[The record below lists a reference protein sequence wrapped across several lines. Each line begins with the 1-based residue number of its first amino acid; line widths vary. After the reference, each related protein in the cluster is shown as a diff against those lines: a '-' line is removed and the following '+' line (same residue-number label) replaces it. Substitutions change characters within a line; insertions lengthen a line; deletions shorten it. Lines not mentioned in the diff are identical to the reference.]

1 MSAISLPKLP
11 AIASSPIAV
20 EVLNGLTERPKTLS
34 PWLFYDEAG
43 SRLFEEITELPEYY
57 VTRTERQILAQHAD
71 EIVAAAAG
79 GRDLSIIELGAGTA
93 TKTGLLLNAAVGLQ
107 GSVTYYPIDVSET
120 ALEEAR
126 TRLEA
131 ELPEVTVEPIVAD
144 YTEGMRQN
152 GASHA
157 GRRLVLYI
165 GSSIGNF
172 SPADA
177 VEVLRGVRA
186 QLLPGDCLLL
196 GTDMVKDTNMLLAAY
211 DDAAGV
217 TARFNMN
224 VLVRINRELDANFNP
239 KLFRHQARWNEQ
251 HSRIEM
257 HLESLLAQKVAL
269 RALDM
274 EVRFGLGET
283 IHTENSYK
291 FTDQRVAALLTRAGF
306 KLRQQ
311 WSDPR
316 SGSRFIWR
324 RRMRRSPYCVRSLY
338 LRPTGGAATTPWR
351 GTGYGVAAL
360 EFAQVLCLPDVAR
373 LCAAGKA
380 YIAQLDGDGQ
390 CGVVAVEEAHGFVAT
405 LEWLSPDF
413 DRTHFRNTIPLLAQ
427 RILIDGDH
435 FFVGQ
440 DGSRLRLHLGEV
452 VARQQ
457 RRREQRP

>member
-11 AIASSPIAV
+11 SIASSAVAV
-20 EVLNGLTERPKTLS
+20 EVLNGLTEHPKTLS

-57 VTRTERQILAQHAD
+57 VTRTERQILAKHA
-71 EIVAAAAG
+71 EAIVAAAAG
-79 GRDLSIIELGAGTA
+79 GRDLSMIELGAGTA

-152 GASHA
+152 GASHI
-157 GRRLVLYI
+157 GRKLVLYI

-177 VEVLRGVRA
+177 LEILRGVRA
-186 QLLPGDCLLL
+186 QLLPGDSLLL
-196 GTDMVKDTNMLLAAY
+196 GTDMVKDVDTLLAAY

-217 TARFNMN
+217 TGRFNKN
-224 VLVRINRELDANFNP
+224 LLVRINRDLDANFNP
-239 KLFRHQARWNEQ
+239 KLFRHRARWNEQ

-257 HLESLLAQKVAL
+257 HLESLLTQKVVL
-269 RALDM
+269 RALDL
-274 EVRFGLGET
+274 EVRFARGET

-291 FTDQRVAALLTRAGF
+291 FTDERVVALLTRAGF

-311 WSDPR
+311 WTDPNHW
-316 SGSRFIWR
+316 FT
-324 RRMRRSPYCVRSLY
+324 VY
-338 LRPTGGAATTPWR
+338 LAA
-351 GTGYGVAAL
+351 A
-360 EFAQVLCLPDVAR
+360 
-373 LCAAGKA
+373 
-380 YIAQLDGDGQ
+380 
-390 CGVVAVEEAHGFVAT
+390 
-405 LEWLSPDF
+405 S
-413 DRTHFRNTIPLLAQ
+413 
-427 RILIDGDH
+427 
-435 FFVGQ
+435 
-440 DGSRLRLHLGEV
+440 
-452 VARQQ
+452 
-457 RRREQRP
+457 

>member
-11 AIASSPIAV
+11 VIASSPVAV

-34 PWLFYDEAG
+34 PWLFYDQAG

-79 GRDLSIIELGAGTA
+79 GRDLSMIELGAGTA

-126 TRLEA
+126 TRLEE
-131 ELPEVTVEPIVAD
+131 ELPKVTVEPIVAD
-144 YTEGMRQN
+144 YTEGLRQN
-152 GASHA
+152 GASH
-157 GRRLVLYI
+157 GERRLVLYI

-177 VEVLRGVRA
+177 IEVLRGVRG

-196 GTDMVKDTNMLLAAY
+196 GTDMVKDVNVLLAAY

-217 TARFNMN
+217 TAKFNMN

-239 KLFRHQARWNEQ
+239 KLFRHRAPWNEE

-257 HLESLLAQKVAL
+257 HLESLVAQKVAL

-274 EVRFGLGET
+274 EVRFGRGET

-311 WSDPR
+311 WSDPEKW
-316 SGSRFIWR
+316 FT
-324 RRMRRSPYCVRSLY
+324 VY
-338 LRPTGGAATTPWR
+338 LAA
-351 GTGYGVAAL
+351 A
-360 EFAQVLCLPDVAR
+360 
-373 LCAAGKA
+373 
-380 YIAQLDGDGQ
+380 
-390 CGVVAVEEAHGFVAT
+390 
-405 LEWLSPDF
+405 
-413 DRTHFRNTIPLLAQ
+413 N
-427 RILIDGDH
+427 
-435 FFVGQ
+435 
-440 DGSRLRLHLGEV
+440 
-452 VARQQ
+452 
-457 RRREQRP
+457 

>member
-11 AIASSPIAV
+11 AIASSPVAV

-34 PWLFYDEAG
+34 PWLFYDQRG
-43 SRLFEEITELPEYY
+43 SQLFEEITELPEYY
-57 VTRTERQILAQHAD
+57 VTRTERQILAEHAE
-71 EIVAAAAG
+71 EIVTAAAG
-79 GRDLSIIELGAGTA
+79 GRDLSMIELGAGTA

-107 GSVTYYPIDVSET
+107 GSVTYCPIDVSET

-152 GASHA
+152 GASHT
-157 GRRLVLYI
+157 GRKLVLYI

-177 VEVLRGVRA
+177 LEVLRGVRA

-196 GTDMVKDTNMLLAAY
+196 GTDMVKDVDTLLAAY

-239 KLFRHQARWNEQ
+239 NLFRHRARWNEE

-257 HLESLLAQKVAL
+257 HLESLLAQKIAL

-274 EVRFGLGET
+274 EVRFARGET

-291 FTDQRVAALLTRAGF
+291 FTDERVVALLTRAGF

-311 WSDPR
+311 WSDPNHW
-316 SGSRFIWR
+316 FT
-324 RRMRRSPYCVRSLY
+324 VY
-338 LRPTGGAATTPWR
+338 LAA
-351 GTGYGVAAL
+351 A
-360 EFAQVLCLPDVAR
+360 
-373 LCAAGKA
+373 
-380 YIAQLDGDGQ
+380 
-390 CGVVAVEEAHGFVAT
+390 
-405 LEWLSPDF
+405 
-413 DRTHFRNTIPLLAQ
+413 N
-427 RILIDGDH
+427 
-435 FFVGQ
+435 
-440 DGSRLRLHLGEV
+440 
-452 VARQQ
+452 
-457 RRREQRP
+457 

>member
-11 AIASSPIAV
+11 AIASSPVAV
-20 EVLNGLTERPKTLS
+20 EVSSGLIERPKTLS

-107 GSVTYYPIDVSET
+107 GSVTYYPIDVSKT

-126 TRLEA
+126 TRLEE

-177 VEVLRGVRA
+177 IEVLRGVRA

-196 GTDMVKDTNMLLAAY
+196 GTDMVKDVNLLLAAY

-217 TARFNMN
+217 TAKFNMN
-224 VLVRINRELDANFNP
+224 ILVRINRELNANFNP
-239 KLFRHQARWNEQ
+239 KLFRHRARWNEE

-257 HLESLLAQKVAL
+257 HLESLLAQRVAL

-291 FTDQRVAALLTRAGF
+291 FTDQRVTTLLTRAGF
-306 KLRQQ
+306 KLRRQ
-311 WSDPR
+311 WSDPKKW
-316 SGSRFIWR
+316 FT
-324 RRMRRSPYCVRSLY
+324 VY
-338 LRPTGGAATTPWR
+338 LAA
-351 GTGYGVAAL
+351 A
-360 EFAQVLCLPDVAR
+360 
-373 LCAAGKA
+373 
-380 YIAQLDGDGQ
+380 
-390 CGVVAVEEAHGFVAT
+390 
-405 LEWLSPDF
+405 
-413 DRTHFRNTIPLLAQ
+413 N
-427 RILIDGDH
+427 
-435 FFVGQ
+435 
-440 DGSRLRLHLGEV
+440 
-452 VARQQ
+452 
-457 RRREQRP
+457 

>member
-11 AIASSPIAV
+11 AIASSPVAA
-20 EVLNGLTERPKTLS
+20 EVLNGLTGQPKTLS
-34 PWLFYDEAG
+34 PWMFYDQEG

-57 VTRTERQILAQHAD
+57 VTRTERNILALHAD
-71 EIVAAAAG
+71 EIVSAAAG
-79 GRDLSIIELGAGTA
+79 GRDLSMIELGAGTA

-107 GSVTYYPIDVSET
+107 GSVTYYPIDVSAT

-126 TRLEA
+126 IRIEA
-131 ELPEVTVEPIVAD
+131 EMPEVTVEPIVAD

-152 GASHA
+152 SAVQA

-186 QLLPGDCLLL
+186 QLLPGDNLLL
-196 GTDMVKDTNMLLAAY
+196 GTDMVKDTGMLLAAY

-224 VLVRINRELDANFNP
+224 VLVRINRELDAAFDP
-239 KLFRHQARWNEQ
+239 QLFRHQARWNEQ

-257 HLESLLAQKVAL
+257 HLESLLAQRVAV
-269 RALDM
+269 RALDL

-291 FTDQRVAALLTRAGF
+291 FTDQRVLALLTRAGF

-311 WSDPR
+311 WSDDNKW
-316 SGSRFIWR
+316 FT
-324 RRMRRSPYCVRSLY
+324 VY
-338 LRPTGGAATTPWR
+338 LA
-351 GTGYGVAAL
+351 VA
-360 EFAQVLCLPDVAR
+360 
-373 LCAAGKA
+373 
-380 YIAQLDGDGQ
+380 
-390 CGVVAVEEAHGFVAT
+390 
-405 LEWLSPDF
+405 
-413 DRTHFRNTIPLLAQ
+413 N
-427 RILIDGDH
+427 
-435 FFVGQ
+435 
-440 DGSRLRLHLGEV
+440 
-452 VARQQ
+452 
-457 RRREQRP
+457 